1 MVGKW
6 MAQNNDK
13 LVNSDDKEYSFRYTI
28 LYNEQTTET
37 FSNQKPCILLSQK
50 NIFFFHSRNLEKK
63 KAKCLC

>member
-37 FSNQKPCILLSQK
+37 FSNQNPCILLSQK
-50 NIFFFHSRNLEKK
+50 NIFFFHSRNLEEK